1 MTSLLVQLGLHF
13 PNPHDEEAFR
23 TEFCV
28 RQRPKIQLAL
38 MLGGFFYY
46 VFFIWDRMIDP
57 THAEVTH
64 AIRAVLTLVCFLC
77 AVLLYF
83 KQAEAWME
91 EVQTFAVLMA
101 SLGLSAIYAILV
113 RGFEF
118 GGVGIVIVILFNLAL
133 LRTRF
138 PYVLVFSIISWISFN
153 AVQLW
158 DGESSPWL
166 LVTNNLVVGSSAFI
180 GLFSVATREIDS
192 RAQFVLKREVQ
203 ESKRQIEEM
212 VHSMLPSQIVKRMAA
227 GETVIADSYGEVSIV
242 FADLVG
248 FTKLTR
254 TVAPGHLVEILN
266 SLFSHFDER
275 AFHHRVEK
283 IKTIG
288 DAYMAVC
295 GMEKGDTLHAERAA
309 EFAFDMLS
317 GVEALS
323 KETGL
328 DLNIRIGLHVGPIIA
343 GVIGTRKPAFDC
355 WGDSVNIASRMESSA
370 LVGGIQVSE
379 TAHWRLQEKYQV
391 VENVLVD
398 IKGIGMTK
406 TYSIYRRDVAVPC
419 PADVSV
425 PEIQERAQVNAC
437 NFIHQSPHGPVPRM
451 PPGDGAQRPSA
462 SATTREKSAR
472 TGSSS

>member
-1 MTSLLVQLGLHF
+1 MTSLLVQFGLRF
-13 PNPHDEEAFR
+13 ADPVDEQAFR

-28 RQRPKIQLAL
+28 RLRPQIQIAL
-38 MLGGFFYY
+38 MLGGFIYY

-57 THAEVTH
+57 TNAELTH
-64 AIRAVLTLVCFLC
+64 AIRATLSLICFVC
-77 AVLLYF
+77 AALLFIRKSEPYL
-83 KQAEAWME
+83 EA
-91 EVQTFAVLMA
+91 VQTFAVLMA
-101 SLGLSAIYAILV
+101 SLGLTAIYAILV
-113 RGFEF
+113 RGFEY
-118 GGVGIVIVILFNLAL
+118 GGVGIVIVFLFNLAM

-138 PYVLVFSIISWISFN
+138 LYVLTFTLISWIGFIG
-153 AVQLW
+153 VQVW
-158 DGESSPWL
+158 AGATNPWL
-166 LVTNNLVVGSSAFI
+166 LVTNNLVVGASAFI
-180 GLFSVATREIDS
+180 ALFSVATREIDS
-192 RAQFVLKREVQ
+192 RVQFVLKREVQ

-212 VHSMLPSQIVKRMAA
+212 IHSMLPSQIVRRMAA

-254 TVAPGHLVEILN
+254 TVAPSHLVEILN
-266 SLFSHFDER
+266 KLFSHFDER
-275 AFHHRVEK
+275 AFSHNVEK

-288 DAYMAVC
+288 DSYMAVC
-295 GMEKGDTLHAERAA
+295 GMDKGDAHHAERAA

-328 DLNIRIGLHVGPIIA
+328 DLNVRIGLHVGPIIA

-370 LVGGIQVSE
+370 LVGGIQISE
-379 TAHWRLQEKYQV
+379 TARWRLQDKYHV

-406 TYSIYRRDVAVPC
+406 TYSIYRKDAAP
-419 PADVSV
+419 PAAQIDPAAEVVSV
-425 PEIQERAQVNAC
+425 
-437 NFIHQSPHGPVPRM
+437 
-451 PPGDGAQRPSA
+451 
-462 SATTREKSAR
+462 
-472 TGSSS
+472 

>member
-1 MTSLLVQLGLHF
+1 MSLLVHFGLRF
-13 PNPHDEEAFR
+13 PDPRDEDAFR

-28 RQRPKIQLAL
+28 RHRSKIQIAL
-38 MLGGFFYY
+38 MLGGFVYY

-57 THAEVTH
+57 VHAETTH
-64 AIRAVLTLVCFLC
+64 AIRAVLSMVCFLC
-77 AVLLYF
+77 AALLYL
-83 KQAEAWME
+83 KPAVPWIE
-91 EVQTFAVLMA
+91 EIQTFAVLMA
-101 SLGLSAIYAILV
+101 SIGLSAIYAVLA
-113 RGFEF
+113 RGFEY

-138 PYVLVFSIISWISFN
+138 AYVLVFSMVSWVSFI
-153 AVQLW
+153 AVQIRTG
-158 DGESSPWL
+158 DSSMWL
-166 LVTNNLVVGSSAFI
+166 LVTNNLVVGSSTFI

-192 RAQFVLKREVQ
+192 RAQFVLKRELQ
-203 ESKRQIEEM
+203 ESKRLIEEM
-212 VHSMLPSQIVKRMAA
+212 IHSMLPSQIVKRMAA

-266 SLFSHFDER
+266 RLFSLFDER
-275 AFHHRVEK
+275 AFHHQVEK

-288 DAYMAVC
+288 DSYMAVC
-295 GMEKGDTLHAERAA
+295 GMEKGDTRHAERAA

-328 DLNIRIGLHVGPIIA
+328 DLNVRIGLHVGPIIA

-355 WGDSVNIASRMESSA
+355 WGDSVNIASRMESSG
-370 LVGGIQVSE
+370 LVGGIQISE
-379 TAHWRLQEKYQV
+379 TAHWRLQDKYHV

-406 TYSIYRRDVAVPC
+406 TYAIHRRDASLP
-419 PADVSV
+419 
-425 PEIQERAQVNAC
+425 
-437 NFIHQSPHGPVPRM
+437 G
-451 PPGDGAQRPSA
+451 PPGVPAPEDQDRPDPKPCGLTA
-462 SATTREKSAR
+462 SLPTPSLPL
-472 TGSSS
+472 